1 MCVTFKVPETRR
13 CGRMEKVSKTLQVLL
28 SKGSNT
34 RWPAMKEYFLKNEI
48 YYRTNEF
55 KLDRITLVF
64 VHGVSGS
71 CSAWLPYEKIF
82 ENKYNVL
89 TYDIRGHGKSK
100 KFSNYADYEM
110 KYFAKDIHD
119 LVSYLNISKFVII
132 SHSFAA
138 PIALEY
144 IKLFRETVLATVFLS
159 PMTNLNKN
167 FSTKIMRSILR
178 LTKLFNLFSFNPRK
192 GGHVDYTKHL
202 NTTDWNIKR
211 NYADIKNTTFRIYL
225 YCLRQS
231 FNLTEQEYA
240 LEKINMPTLIV
251 HGEKDGCVPVKNSII
266 MSQKIQNSKLV
277 IIPDIDH
284 IVVLNKVKEV
294 LEAIENFLGK
304 SSSKEI

>member
-1 MCVTFKVPETRR
+1 
-13 CGRMEKVSKTLQVLL
+13 
-28 SKGSNT
+28 
-34 RWPAMKEYFLKNEI
+34 MKEYFLKNEI

-55 KLDRITLVF
+55 KPNRITLVF

-100 KFSNYADYEM
+100 KFPNYADYDM
-110 KYFAKDIHD
+110 KCFANDIHD
-119 LVSYLNISKFVII
+119 LVSHLNILKFVII

-144 IKLFRETVLATVFLS
+144 IKLFRETIIATVFLS
-159 PMTNLNKN
+159 PMINLNKN
-167 FSTKIMRSILR
+167 FSTTIMRPILK
-178 LTKLFNLFSFNPRK
+178 LTKAFNLFPFNPKK
-192 GGHVDYTKHL
+192 GGHVDYTKHP
-202 NTTDWNIKR
+202 NTADWNIKR
-211 NYADIKNTTFRIYL
+211 NYADIKNTTLRIHL

-231 FNLTEQEYA
+231 FYKTLPEYD
-240 LEKINMPTLIV
+240 LEKINIPTLIM
-251 HGEKDGCVPVKNSII
+251 HGEKDSFVPVKNSVI
-266 MSQKIQNSKLV
+266 MSQIIPNSELV

-294 LEAIENFLGK
+294 SKAIENFIENK
-304 SSSKEI
+304 FSKIN